1 MEAAMYLVGEPIFDL
16 DPREDF
22 LAPLGQAELCL
33 VVLQETQDAGR
44 VARIMAEEYLAIIY
58 ALRQMDVDF
67 RIVFAHE
74 EKIHKGVASCCAR
87 ELGCRFARFGEGFFP
102 PSIVYPRDFCTI
114 IPGTLL
120 VNEYVQ
126 ILKESNKGWKIVSHP
141 YGEGGRSLVAGDII
155 LLSEWVYPP
164 NSNTTRRVSLGE
176 IEGIRQAGMRTA
188 FFPPPAG
195 IRIKPSGLTSRVWF
209 SDHIDRVGT
218 LLQGQSASLH
228 LVMDPRCVLA
238 RIVDDRTRKWEP
250 MFPDEAF
257 SWLRRLIVPLGVEL
271 HIPPLLKVPYS
282 VNLLQVPDGRV
293 LMTKGEEGGLLEV
306 IQSIVGIQN
315 VFETELPIRYIPTWL
330 YAGIRCLI
338 GDWPEPLMK
347 GYGG

>member
-1 MEAAMYLVGEPIFDL
+1 
-16 DPREDF
+16 
-22 LAPLGQAELCL
+22 
-33 VVLQETQDAGR
+33 
-44 VARIMAEEYLAIIY
+44 
-58 ALRQMDVDF
+58 
-67 RIVFAHE
+67 
-74 EKIHKGVASCCAR
+74 
-87 ELGCRFARFGEGFFP
+87 
-102 PSIVYPRDFCTI
+102 
-114 IPGTLL
+114 
-120 VNEYVQ
+120 
-126 ILKESNKGWKIVSHP
+126 
-141 YGEGGRSLVAGDII
+141 
-155 LLSEWVYPP
+155 
-164 NSNTTRRVSLGE
+164 
-176 IEGIRQAGMRTA
+176 
-188 FFPPPAG
+188 
-195 IRIKPSGLTSRVWF
+195 
-209 SDHIDRVGT
+209 
-218 LLQGQSASLH
+218 
-228 LVMDPRCVLA
+228 MDPRCVLA

-293 LMTKGEEGGLLEV
+293 LMTKGKEGGLLEV